1 MLMGVFMGDAGGS
14 FRIQPLIAVRVI
26 EVPVCVD
33 QVRNRIAAQPIRS
46 LQDARAGC
54 RDPGIN
60 EHLAIGACQDGDIA
74 ARALEDTDIIAQ
86 LVNLYGR
93 CRGAITDQ
101 IDDVASRFWL
111 PITDALQFCLI
122 CT

>member
-1 MLMGVFMGDAGGS
+1 
-14 FRIQPLIAVRVI
+14 
-26 EVPVCVD
+26 VPVCID
-33 QVRNRIAAQPIRS
+33 QVRNRIAAQPIGS
-46 LQDARAGC
+46 FQDARAGYG
-54 RDPGIN
+54 DPGVD
-60 EHLAIGACQDGDIA
+60 EHLAIGACQNGDIA